1 MSATC
6 ECPIC
11 MDNILETTNKVITE
25 CGHCFHTSCLM
36 TNISHNGFGCP
47 YCRTVM
53 AEESSCS
60 EDEDAYEQG
69 FYQEEEDYSLRGMR
83 WLFQRVN
90 EEPIEEDD
98 DESDEE
104 EDEAEEESVPKP
116 SVEYLTYKLMR
127 EGVTMEQLVK
137 TLLLQHEEYEENEEE
152 FDHVSDNLFGKIR
165 IILSNFK
172 PEDELI
178 NNIQNSQQIHNRHIQ
193 SSRDIYRTGIQIENI
208 EHI

>member
-1 MSATC
+1 
-6 ECPIC
+6 

-53 AEESSCS
+53 AEESCS
-60 EDEDAYEQG
+60 EEDSEDAYEEG

-90 EEPIEEDD
+90 EEPIEEDEQD
-98 DESDEE
+98 DES
-104 EDEAEEESVPKP
+104 EAEAQEESVPKP
-116 SVEYLTYKLMR
+116 SVDYLTYKLMS

-152 FDHVSDNLFGKIR
+152 FDHVSDNLFGRIR

-193 SSRDIYRTGIQIENI
+193 SSRDIYRTHGTQID
-208 EHI
+208 

>member
-1 MSATC
+1 
-6 ECPIC
+6 
-11 MDNILETTNKVITE
+11 
-25 CGHCFHTSCLM
+25 
-36 TNISHNGFGCP
+36 
-47 YCRTVM
+47 M
-53 AEESSCS
+53 AEESTS
-60 EDEDAYEQG
+60 EDDSEDDEDVS

-98 DESDEE
+98 DESEE
-104 EDEAEEESVPKP
+104 EAEEESVPKP
-116 SVEYLTYKLMR
+116 SVEYLTYKLIR

-152 FDHVSDNLFGKIR
+152 FDHVSDNLFGRIR

-178 NNIQNSQQIHNRHIQ
+178 NNIQSSQQIHNRHIQ
-193 SSRDIYRTGIQIENI
+193 SSRDIYRTGIQIDI